1 MSKKKFKVNAVL
13 DIGYSLIVEAQNED
27 EAYAI
32 ARERPEDFVKTDD
45 GHEWTLD
52 SNVIEL
58 EGDE

>member
-1 MSKKKFKVNAVL
+1 MIKKKFKVNAVL

-58 EGDE
+58 EGDK